1 MELLAMRSLLHSFDD
16 GHSILVLDITL
27 VLFGRFHSINVGG
40 FDIFDTSFPV
50 LEGLVIEIA
59 ILVGEVLLLDTVS
72 NDRSVLF
79 LHRQVGDI

>member
-1 MELLAMRSLLHSFDD
+1 MKLLAMRSLLHSFDD

-27 VLFGRFHSINVGG
+27 VLFGRFHSIDIGG

-50 LEGLVIEIA
+50 LEGLVIEVT
-59 ILVGEVLLLDTVS
+59 ILIGEVLLLDTVS

-79 LHRQVGDI
+79 LHWQVGNI